1 MNDEVSAHAF
11 LGRMQI
17 HSIELEWII
26 TYYKLSCM
34 ALEMIEA
41 YSLRAEWTLSIDLF
55 RIYHRTG
62 PQLLFQGGVSPL
74 TTKLKD
80 GGLVCC

>member
-26 TYYKLSCM
+26 NYDELSCM

-41 YSLRAEWTLSIDLF
+41 YSLCAEWTLSLELF

-62 PQLLFQGGVSPL
+62 PQLLSQGGVLLL
-74 TTKLKD
+74 TTKSQD
-80 GGLVCC
+80 GSLVCC